1 MRKEV
6 DKNSDEKLYKQVENI
21 LLELINEEP
30 YSKGFYLPNELEL
43 MKRLNVSRHTVRK
56 AMDSLVLRR
65 LIIREKG
72 RGTKVNLDR
81 KKVKT
86 TLNSWHSFTDE
97 MFFQG
102 SELKHINKKIV
113 MEDFPDEIKD
123 IFGLDRNREYKGPVL
138 YRESGLNN
146 SIDIYFQS
154 YFNPEINLDKDD
166 DFINGNFTKLYDY
179 LEKNYGIFTVVSDE
193 EVTAAM
199 PAEGLKEI
207 LDINDKIPV
216 LCRKRLVYDKFGQ
229 KIEYNT
235 GYYRADRFVY
245 NISLKREV

>member
-43 MKRLNVSRHTVRK
+43 MKRLNVSRHTIRK
-56 AMDSLVLRR
+56 AMDSLVLRG

-81 KKVKT
+81 KKVRT

-97 MFFQG
+97 ILSQG
-102 SELKHINKKIV
+102 SELKHKNKKVI
-113 MEDFPDEIKD
+113 MEDFPDDVKD
-123 IFGLDRNREYKGPVL
+123 IFALDRDKEYKGPVL
-138 YRESGLNN
+138 YRESGVND

-154 YFNPEINLDKDD
+154 YFNPGINLDKDE

-193 EVTAAM
+193 EVTAMM
-199 PAEGLKEI
+199 PTEELKKI
-207 LDINDKIPV
+207 LDINEKNPE
-216 LCRKRLVYDKFGQ
+216 LYRKRLVYDKFGQ
-229 KIEYNT
+229 KIEYNI